1 MAFLN
6 KYKNNIFL
14 IALLIALPAFFA
26 LLKPGYWNMH
36 DDMQMVRQ
44 LELEKCIQDG
54 QIPCRWT
61 PDLGYGY
68 GYPLFNFYPP
78 LPYIV
83 GQTFRITGFS
93 FMQTVKL
100 TTILQFLAAGFSMYL
115 LASIFF
121 GQIGAFLSSLFFL

>member
-1 MAFLN
+1 MKSPKPIKQI
-6 KYKNNIFL
+6 KYWYL
-14 IALLIALPAFFA
+14 ILIILIIPSVLFFFT
-26 LLKPGYWNMH
+26 KGTYWLMH

-44 LELEKCIQDG
+44 LELEKCLTDG

-61 PDLGYGY
+61 PDLGFGY

-83 GQTFRITGFS
+83 GQTFRFIGFS

-100 TTILQFLAAGFSMYL
+100 TTALQFFGYRLEVLIL
-115 LASIFF
+115 LV
-121 GQIGAFLSSLFFL
+121 